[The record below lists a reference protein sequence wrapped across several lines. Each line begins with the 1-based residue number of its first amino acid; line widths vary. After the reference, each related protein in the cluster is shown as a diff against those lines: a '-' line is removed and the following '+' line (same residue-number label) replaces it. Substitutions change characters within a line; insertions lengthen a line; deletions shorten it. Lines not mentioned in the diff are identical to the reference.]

1 MNYKWNFS
9 QVTPLR
15 IAILYGLVGWLWILF
30 SDRLLGRIETNDQ
43 KLLQLST
50 FKGGLFILVTS
61 ILLYLLIHYGY
72 KTLQKSEQA
81 LIKDRAVLE
90 RYRLLADE
98 VLDIIIFIS
107 PEGQI
112 IDANEAAVKR
122 YGYSRDELTNM
133 PFSKLRLPE
142 DHSTVPY
149 FLQNAPKGMQ
159 FELKH
164 ICKDGSVFP
173 IDISA
178 KGATSNGKP
187 IIISLIRDISKRKEV
202 EAEVWLEKERAQ
214 VTLESIGD
222 AVITTD
228 VHMNV
233 EYINP
238 VAEALT
244 GWSNAEAAGLSLE
257 SIFKTVNEETGEAA
271 EIPIVRSLREGRVVC
286 LSDNTALINKA
297 GVTLAIEESAA
308 PIRDRENTVIG
319 AVLVFRDVSYKRNHM
334 KELAHQAQH
343 DALTGLPN
351 RLLFNEHLRQAI
363 AQAKRKKGKLAVMFL
378 DLDRFKLIND
388 TMGHNL
394 GDQLLIHVAERIRQT
409 LREGDTVARQGG
421 DEFLVLLPEIRDEL
435 EAASVSERICG
446 IFAQPIILEGNEIY
460 ISASIGI
467 SLYPTDGNDLEALVK
482 QADTAMYYAKE
493 KGRNNCQFF
502 TAGLN
507 IKANQRL
514 STENSLRKALVRGE
528 FVLHYQPQVDLESG
542 VIVGLEALIRW
553 NSVELGMV
561 SPEDFISI
569 AEETGLIVPIGE
581 WVLRTACAQNK
592 LWQTQGYEPV
602 RMSVNISARQFQEPN
617 FIKLVQQI
625 LEETELDSRWLEL
638 EITESIA
645 MEKGETTLE
654 MLSAFK
660 QLGVRISIDDFGTGF
675 SSLNYLRRMPIDTLK
690 IDRSFINDISTG
702 ENGEEVVT
710 AIIQLAKNLHL
721 KVIAEGVETI
731 NQRAFLKDR
740 LCDEMQGYLFS
751 KAVPTEEAERL
762 FATRQ
767 TPMPLRETTDG

>member
-15 IAILYGLVGWLWILF
+15 ISILYGLVGWLWILF

-762 FATRQ
+762 FVRTSN
-767 TPMPLRETTDG
+767 

>member
-1 MNYKWNFS
+1 MKFNKKCNLS

-15 IAILYGLVGWLWILF
+15 ITILYGLIGLLWIHF
-30 SDRLLGRIETNDQ
+30 SDRLLGLIESDQ
-43 KLLQLST
+43 QMFLKLST
-50 FKGGLFILVTS
+50 FKGTLFVLVTAF
-61 ILLYLLIHYGY
+61 LFYFLIQFGY
-72 KTLQKSEQA
+72 NSLQKSEKA
-81 LIKDRAVLE
+81 LIKDRANLE

-107 PEGQI
+107 PDGQI

-122 YGYSRDELTNM
+122 YGYTRQELISM
-133 PFSKLRLPE
+133 PVHKLRLPE
-142 DHSTVPY
+142 DQLTVPC
-149 FLQNAPKGMQ
+149 FLQNAPQGMQ

-164 ICKDGSVFP
+164 VCKDGSVFP

-187 IIISLIRDISKRKEV
+187 IIISLIRDISKRKKA

-214 VTLESIGD
+214 ITLESIGD

-228 VHMNV
+228 VRAHV
-233 EYINP
+233 EYLNP

-244 GWSNAEAAGLSLE
+244 GWSNSEATGIPLDKVFN
-257 SIFKTVNEETGEAA
+257 IVNEETGKTLES
-271 EIPIVRSLREGRVVC
+271 PIVSSLTEGRVVC
-286 LSDNTALINKA
+286 IANNIALVNKE
-297 GVTLAIEESAA
+297 GITIAIENSAA
-308 PIRDRENTVIG
+308 PIRDRDDSIIG

-351 RLLFNEHLRQAI
+351 RLLFNEHLKHALAR
-363 AQAKRKKGKLAVMFL
+363 AKRKKSRLAVMFL

-388 TMGHNL
+388 TMGHSL
-394 GDQLLIHVAERIRQT
+394 GDQLLHDVAERIRQT

-421 DEFLVLLPEIRDEL
+421 DEFLVLLPEIKDEL
-435 EAASVSERICG
+435 EAALVAERILG
-446 IFAQPIILEGNEIY
+446 LFTQPIILEGNEIY
-460 ISASIGI
+460 ISTSIGI
-467 SLYPTDGNDLEALVK
+467 SLYPNDASDLETLVK

-502 TAGLN
+502 TVGLN
-507 IKANQRL
+507 MKANERL
-514 STENSLRKALVRGE
+514 STENSLRKALARGE
-528 FVLHYQPQVDLESG
+528 FVLHYQPQVGLESG
-542 VIVGLEALIRW
+542 AVVGLEALIRW

-561 SPEDFISI
+561 SPTSFIPI
-569 AEETGLIVPIGE
+569 AEETGLIIPIGE
-581 WVLRTACAQNK
+581 WVLRTACTQNK
-592 LWQTQGYEPV
+592 QWQKQGFPPL
-602 RMSVNISARQFQEPN
+602 RMAVNISARQFREPS
-617 FIKLVQQI
+617 FVKLVKGI
-625 LEETELDSRWLEL
+625 LQETELDPQWLEL

-645 MEKGETTLE
+645 MDNGDISLE

-660 QLGVRISIDDFGTGF
+660 EIGVRISIDDFGTGF

-690 IDRSFINDISTG
+690 IDQSFIQDISTG

-721 KVIAEGVETI
+721 KVIAEGVET
-731 NQRAFLKDR
+731 NSQWSFLKDN

-751 KAVPTEEAERL
+751 KAVPSKEAERL
-762 FATRQ
+762 FVQ
-767 TPMPLRETTDG
+767 PSK